1 MSIDAVFFD
10 IGGVLVHADLH
21 RYTEVAGSLFGCG
34 PEAVVEVAGP
44 LIPELET
51 GNIDSL
57 GFWRVVGE
65 RLWARGLGTPVEKE
79 KYRWLWRD
87 ILKASLRLDLH
98 VLHLSWTLARKH
110 LVVGALS
117 NTIADHA
124 AELKEV
130 GAYEPFHPLILSFE
144 HGLRKPDP
152 AFFELAMQKV
162 GMQGKRCLL
171 IDDLEQNIEAARR
184 AGWKTHLFVS
194 YEALRKDLE
203 RLRLL

>member
-1 MSIDAVFFD
+1 MSVDAVFFD
-10 IGGVLVHADLH
+10 IGGVLVHADLY
-21 RYTEVAGSLFGCG
+21 RYAEVAGTLFGSG
-34 PEAVVEVAGP
+34 PEALLEVATP

-65 RLWARGLGTPVEKE
+65 RLWARGAGQPLEQEKC
-79 KYRWLWRD
+79 RWLWRD

-98 VLHLSWTLARKH
+98 VLHLCWTLSRKH
-110 LVVGALS
+110 LVVAALS

-124 AELKEV
+124 VELEAI

-152 AFFELAMQKV
+152 AFYELALQKV
-162 GMQGKRCLL
+162 GMQSKRCLL
-171 IDDLEQNIEAARR
+171 IDDLEENVEAARR
-184 AGWKTHLFVS
+184 AGWKTHLFAGH
-194 YEALRKDLE
+194 EPLHKDLE